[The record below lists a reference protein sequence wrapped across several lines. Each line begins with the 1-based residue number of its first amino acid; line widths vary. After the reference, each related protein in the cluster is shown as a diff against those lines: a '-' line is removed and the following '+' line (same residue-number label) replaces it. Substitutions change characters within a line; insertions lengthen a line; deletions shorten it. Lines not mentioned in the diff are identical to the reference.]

1 MARNE
6 VGQQSVSGISQR
18 TMSEQR
24 KKEIQDLMTMK
35 GFTIKN
41 SDLNT
46 EEVAFEYESD
56 SIEIYKM
63 ISNEFDYDEVKE
75 TESFVIK

>member
-1 MARNE
+1 
-6 VGQQSVSGISQR
+6 
-18 TMSEQR
+18 
-24 KKEIQDLMTMK
+24 MTQK

-41 SDLNT
+41 GDLNT

-63 ISNEFDYDEVKE
+63 ISNEFDYDAIKE
-75 TESFVIK
+75 TESFIIK

>member
-1 MARNE
+1 M
-6 VGQQSVSGISQR
+6 
-18 TMSEQR
+18 T
-24 KKEIQDLMTMK
+24 KK
-35 GFTIKN
+35 GYTIKN

-63 ISNEFDYDEVKE
+63 LSNEFDYDEVKE
-75 TESFVIK
+75 TDRFVIK

>member
-1 MARNE
+1 
-6 VGQQSVSGISQR
+6 
-18 TMSEQR
+18 MSEQR

-35 GFTIKN
+35 GYTIKN

-63 ISNEFDYDEVKE
+63 ISNEFDYDEIKE
-75 TESFVIK
+75 TETFVIKQYKDSIYRG